1 MDGELIGHYR
11 ILRKLGRGGMGVVY
25 EAEDTK
31 LGRRVALKFLPEDKH
46 RDPQTLER
54 FLREARSASSLNHPG
69 ICTMHAIEEDNGKT
83 FLAMELLEG
92 QSLDAL
98 LVNAPLT
105 FGRTLDIGIQLAD
118 ALDAAHK
125 KGIVHRDIKP
135 ANIFVTE
142 RGQAKILDFGLAKL
156 IRNESAMTTE
166 GATIDSDETHLTTPG
181 LAVGTIA
188 YMSPEQARGE
198 ELDARTDLFST
209 GAVLYQMVTGQNP
222 FAGGTS
228 AIIFDKILRQAP
240 ISPVTLNPSLPAEF
254 ERILNK
260 ALEKDRD
267 VRYQV
272 APELRADL
280 KRIQRE
286 TDSGLG
292 AAATGSSPGAAGA
305 ARPSAAVPTT
315 SAAKSSGSVIVA
327 AAKENKL
334 GTTLAGLLLVAL
346 LAAAG
351 YGIYSLLQRS
361 KRMPFE
367 NFEFTSLTNTG

>member
-98 LVNAPLT
+98 LVNAPVT

-156 IRNESAMTTE
+156 VRGESSMTTE
-166 GATIDSDETHLTTPG
+166 GATVDPDETHLTSPG

-198 ELDARTDLFST
+198 ELDARTDLFSL
-209 GAVLYQMVTGQNP
+209 GAVLYQVTTGKHP
-222 FAGGTS
+222 F
-228 AIIFDKILRQAP
+228 P
-240 ISPVTLNPSLPAEF
+240 
-254 ERILNK
+254 
-260 ALEKDRD
+260 
-267 VRYQV
+267 
-272 APELRADL
+272 
-280 KRIQRE
+280 
-286 TDSGLG
+286 
-292 AAATGSSPGAAGA
+292 GS
-305 ARPSAAVPTT
+305 T
-315 SAAKSSGSVIVA
+315 SAAGYFKPGP
-327 AAKENKL
+327 
-334 GTTLAGLLLVAL
+334 
-346 LAAAG
+346 AAG
-351 YGIYSLLQRS
+351 TRPHSQQGAR
-361 KRMPFE
+361 KRPR
-367 NFEFTSLTNTG
+367 LPLPGRR

>member
-142 RGQAKILDFGLAKL
+142 RGQTKILDFGLAKL
-156 IRNESAMTTE
+156 VRSESAMTTQ
-166 GATIDSDETHLTTPG
+166 GATIDADETHLTSPG

-228 AIIFDKILRQAP
+228 AVIFDKILRQAP

-272 APELRADL
+272 AAELRADL
-280 KRIQRE
+280 KRLQRE
-286 TDSGLG
+286 SDSGRST
-292 AAATGSSPGAAGA
+292 AATGSS
-305 ARPSAAVPTT
+305 ARVAT
-315 SAAKSSGSVIVA
+315 SAGSSVAMPAAATNPTKSSGSVMVT
-327 AAKENKL
+327 AAKENKI
-334 GTTLAGLLLVAL
+334 GVTLAAVVLIALV
-346 LAAAG
+346 
-351 YGIYSLLQRS
+351 
-361 KRMPFE
+361 
-367 NFEFTSLTNTG
+367 

>member
-54 FLREARSASSLNHPG
+54 FLREARSASALNHPG

-98 LVNAPLT
+98 LVNAPIA
-105 FGRTLDIGIQLAD
+105 FGRTLEIGIQLAD

-135 ANIFVTE
+135 ANIFITD

-156 IRNESAMTTE
+156 IRNESAMTIE
-166 GATIDSDETHLTTPG
+166 GATIDPDETHLTNPG
-181 LAVGTIA
+181 TAVGTIA

-198 ELDARTDLFST
+198 ELDARTDLFSV
-209 GAVLYQMVTGQNP
+209 GAVLYQMVTGRSP
-222 FAGGTS
+222 FPGSTS
-228 AIIFDKILRQAP
+228 AVIFDKILHSAP
-240 ISPVTLNPSLPAEF
+240 IAPITLNPSLPAEF

-267 VRYQV
+267 IRYQV
-272 APELRADL
+272 AAELRADL
-280 KRIQRE
+280 KRLQRE
-286 TDSGLG
+286 SDSGRTQ
-292 AAATGSSPGAAGA
+292 ATSGSS
-305 ARPSAAVPTT
+305 ARATNATN
-315 SAAKSSGSVIVA
+315 SSGVSDATQV
-327 AAKENKL
+327 L
-334 GTTLAGLLLVAL
+334 LSPAGRLLWPR
-346 LAAAG
+346 
-351 YGIYSLLQRS
+351 RS
-361 KRMPFE
+361 R
-367 NFEFTSLTNTG
+367 TSWAQF